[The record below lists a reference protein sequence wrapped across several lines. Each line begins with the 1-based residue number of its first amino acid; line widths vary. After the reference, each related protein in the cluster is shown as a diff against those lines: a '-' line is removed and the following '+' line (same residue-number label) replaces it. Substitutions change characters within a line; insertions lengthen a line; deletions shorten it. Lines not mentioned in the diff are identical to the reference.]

1 MLWHSLII
9 AHVYRIS
16 NKQTI
21 NVKKKFEVVFKEEAL
36 PHRKQIV
43 SEGINCIKFQRVT
56 WSYMHTESSFELII
70 IYYTILALSI
80 EWHISN
86 VLAPFNGICHLIP
99 RVWDKLFCILT
110 ENKRNKRK
118 LYSNLKLNK
127 KKYKKV
133 ITASKFLCKETF
145 QNIFPSINVIP
156 FTLNSM
162 VLSKLTHWQMS
173 LSKKAV
179 VRVK

>member
-86 VLAPFNGICHLIP
+86 VLAPFCHLIP

-127 KKYKKV
+127 KSTKRSSQPVNSFARRRFK
-133 ITASKFLCKETF
+133 TF
-145 QNIFPSINVIP
+145 FQV
-156 FTLNSM
+156 
-162 VLSKLTHWQMS
+162 
-173 LSKKAV
+173 
-179 VRVK
+179 

>member
-86 VLAPFNGICHLIP
+86 VLAPFYAIWFPEYEINCSAFLLKINAINANYI
-99 RVWDKLFCILT
+99 RTWNWIRKST
-110 ENKRNKRK
+110 KRSSQPVNSFARRRFK
-118 LYSNLKLNK
+118 
-127 KKYKKV
+127 
-133 ITASKFLCKETF
+133 TF
-145 QNIFPSINVIP
+145 FQV
-156 FTLNSM
+156 
-162 VLSKLTHWQMS
+162 
-173 LSKKAV
+173 
-179 VRVK
+179 

>member
-56 WSYMHTESSFELII
+56 WSYMHTESFELII
-70 IYYTILALSI
+70 IYYTILALNI
-80 EWHISN
+80 EYHTSN
-86 VLAPFNGICHLIP
+86 VIHKQSGAIYSIWFLESKIYCSAFLLKINANYIRTWNWI
-99 RVWDKLFCILT
+99 RKST
-110 ENKRNKRK
+110 KRSSQPVNSFARRRFK
-118 LYSNLKLNK
+118 
-127 KKYKKV
+127 
-133 ITASKFLCKETF
+133 TF
-145 QNIFPSINVIP
+145 FQV
-156 FTLNSM
+156 
-162 VLSKLTHWQMS
+162 
-173 LSKKAV
+173 
-179 VRVK
+179 

>member
-56 WSYMHTESSFELII
+56 WSYMHTESFELII

-80 EWHISN
+80 ECYISN
-86 VLAPFNGICHLIP
+86 VRAMVYAIWFLEYEINCSAFLLKINAINANYIRTWNWIRKSTKRSSQPVNSFP
-99 RVWDKLFCILT
+99 RRRFK
-110 ENKRNKRK
+110 
-118 LYSNLKLNK
+118 
-127 KKYKKV
+127 
-133 ITASKFLCKETF
+133 TF
-145 QNIFPSINVIP
+145 FQV
-156 FTLNSM
+156 
-162 VLSKLTHWQMS
+162 
-173 LSKKAV
+173 
-179 VRVK
+179 

>member
-1 MLWHSLII
+1 MKLYAYRVVLWANNHL
-9 AHVYRIS
+9 
-16 NKQTI
+16 
-21 NVKKKFEVVFKEEAL
+21 L
-36 PHRKQIV
+36 
-43 SEGINCIKFQRVT
+43 
-56 WSYMHTESSFELII
+56 
-70 IYYTILALSI
+70 YYTCLKHRMAYIKCTCSVQVVN
-80 EWHISN
+80 S
-86 VLAPFNGICHLIP
+86 ICHLIP

-173 LSKKAV
+173 LPKKAV

>member
-56 WSYMHTESSFELII
+56 WSYMHTESFELII
-70 IYYTILALSI
+70 IYYTILALNR
-80 EWHISN
+80 EG
-86 VLAPFNGICHLIP
+86 VNGICHLIP

-110 ENKRNKRK
+110 ENKRK

-127 KKYKKV
+127 KSTKRSSHPVNSFARRRFK
-133 ITASKFLCKETF
+133 TF
-145 QNIFPSINVIP
+145 FQV
-156 FTLNSM
+156 
-162 VLSKLTHWQMS
+162 
-173 LSKKAV
+173 
-179 VRVK
+179 

>member
-70 IYYTILALSI
+70 IYYTILALNI
-80 EWHISN
+80 ELHIS
-86 VLAPFNGICHLIP
+86 LICHLIP

-110 ENKRNKRK
+110 ENKRK

-127 KKYKKV
+127 KSTKRSSQPVNSFARRRFK
-133 ITASKFLCKETF
+133 TF
-145 QNIFPSINVIP
+145 FQV
-156 FTLNSM
+156 
-162 VLSKLTHWQMS
+162 
-173 LSKKAV
+173 
-179 VRVK
+179 